1 MSCYEFIQT
10 LSVFTVSIQLIFGVF
25 RWIYGNVI
33 GPKLLE
39 PANLRQYGNWAL
51 VTGATDGIGKQYARS
66 FAKRGL
72 NVILVSRT
80 LSKLEDVAK
89 EIAETFNV
97 QTQVIAVDFT
107 SGPEIY
113 TQIKQQIVGKDIGIL
128 INNVGMF
135 HPAPDFFLDI
145 PDREKVIQDIIR
157 CNITSVPMMCS
168 LILPQMVQ
176 RKRGLIVNISSL
188 SSVFPGPTLTIYSAS
203 KAFVSKFSNDL
214 AAEYESQGIDIQVLV
229 TGEVATNMNRQEG
242 GTFSVPEASQYVES
256 TFAYVGHTRY
266 TTGFLPH
273 SVLAIIVQLFNF
285 IAPAFLERLMTK
297 RLLAVRE
304 KAIKRGS
311 YKPIK

>member
-1 MSCYEFIQT
+1 MSCYEFVQT
-10 LSVFTVSIQLIFGVF
+10 LSVFVVSIQLLFGVF

-33 GPKLLE
+33 GPRFLE
-39 PANLRQYGNWAL
+39 PVNLRQYGNWAL

-66 FAKRGL
+66 LAKRGL

-80 LSKLEDVAK
+80 LSKLEAVAK
-89 EIAETFNV
+89 EISETFNV

-113 TQIKQQIVGKDIGIL
+113 NQIQQQIVGKDIGIL

-135 HPAPDFFLDI
+135 YPAPDFFLDI

-157 CNITSVPMMCS
+157 CNVTTVPMMCS
-168 LILPQMVQ
+168 LILPEMVQ

-188 SSVFPGPTLTIYSAS
+188 LSVIPGPLVTMYAAS

-214 AAEYESQGIDIQVLV
+214 AAEYESKGITVQVLV
-229 TGEVATNMNRQEG
+229 TGEVATNMNKQEG
-242 GTFSVPEASQYVES
+242 GTFSVPKASQYVES
-256 TFAYVGHTRY
+256 ALSYVGHARY
-266 TTGFLPH
+266 TSGYLPH
-273 SVLAIIVQLFNF
+273 SVLAIIGQLVTF
-285 IAPAFLERLMTK
+285 IAPSLVERLVTK
-297 RLLAVRE
+297 NFFAIRE

-311 YKPIK
+311 YKPVK